1 MSQEKKTKVF
11 LFFLSSTIFLL
22 SCGDWLS
29 VQPSNAVTE
38 EKLFSTR
45 EGFFQALNGIYLEL
59 NSPSLYGETLLCSDI
74 EIMAGV
80 YAVSGNN
87 ADYLDMAGYKI
98 FPTISQKSISGSVG

>member
-59 NSPSLYGETLLCSDI
+59 NSPANRKRKT
-74 EIMAGV
+74 A
-80 YAVSGNN
+80 
-87 ADYLDMAGYKI
+87 
-98 FPTISQKSISGSVG
+98 PSQIGRAHV